1 MKISTKGRYAVR
13 VMLDLALNN
22 SGECIKVKEIAGRH
36 GEAPE
41 TIIYAWL
48 MYHPVGAVPLSGS
61 NKLERLDLAVK
72 ALDVKL
78 EHYEWYE
85 IYVASGQQVLR

>member
-1 MKISTKGRYAVR
+1 
-13 VMLDLALNN
+13 MLPRDGKN
-22 SGECIKVKEIAGRH
+22 KEVAERH
-36 GEAPE
+36 NEKPE

-48 MYHPVGAVPLSGS
+48 MYHPAGVVPISGS

-72 ALDVKL
+72 AMGVKL

-85 IYVASGQQVLR
+85 IYAASGQQILR